1 MWWRRKIRE
10 FWHVIL
16 FKEADS
22 TETKP
27 KMNTPPPKKKKKKG
41 AHIKAKKKL
50 KPMCYQHI
58 KDSGT
63 SWTQF
68 FGY

>member
-1 MWWRRKIRE
+1 LHIK
-10 FWHVIL
+10 
-16 FKEADS
+16 
-22 TETKP
+22 TKTNP
-27 KMNTPPPKKKKKKG
+27 KLTPPPQKKKKKKG

-63 SWTQF
+63 S
-68 FGY
+68 